1 MTDNI
6 ERMVIDKRFS
16 SKVEQTDRVL
26 EVAEAFGLG
35 LEDRDFVI
43 YDNLEIEAQAGDVI
57 YINGQSG
64 SGKSL
69 VLREL
74 ASQLMG
80 RGYKVANLDDIQF
93 EDVPLVDQI
102 GKDTNDAIRL
112 LSLAGLNDAYL
123 LVRKPNQLSD
133 GQRYRFRLA
142 KVIESNADVWV
153 ADEFCAVLDRDTAK
167 VVSFNVQRTAR
178 KVGAMVI
185 VATTHTDLVPD
196 LKPRLVIEK
205 DYKAKVSLKRVS
217 DEQ

>member
-1 MTDNI
+1 MTYSV
-6 ERMVIDKRFS
+6 ERMMIDKRFS

-43 YDNLEIEAQAGDVI
+43 YDNLEIEAQPGDVI

-74 ASQLMG
+74 ASQLMD

-93 EDVPLVDQI
+93 ENVPLVDQI

-196 LKPRLVIEK
+196 LKPSLVIEK

-217 DEQ
+217 DE

>member
-1 MTDNI
+1 MTDSI

-74 ASQLMG
+74 ASQLMD
-80 RGYKVANLDDIQF
+80 RGYKVANLDDIRF
-93 EDVPLVDQI
+93 ENVPLVDQI

-142 KVIESNADVWV
+142 KVIESSADVWV

-196 LKPRLVIEK
+196 LKPSLVIEK

-217 DEQ
+217 DE

>member
-196 LKPRLVIEK
+196 LKPSLVIEK

>member
-1 MTDNI
+1 MTYSV
-6 ERMVIDKRFS
+6 ERMMIDKRFS

-93 EDVPLVDQI
+93 ENVPLVDQI

-196 LKPRLVIEK
+196 LKPSLVIEK

-217 DEQ
+217 DE

>member
-1 MTDNI
+1 MTDSI

-69 VLREL
+69 VLREM
-74 ASQLMG
+74 ASQLMD

-93 EDVPLVDQI
+93 ENVPLVDQI

-142 KVIESNADVWV
+142 KVIESSADVWV

-196 LKPRLVIEK
+196 LKPSLVIEK

-217 DEQ
+217 DE

>member
-1 MTDNI
+1 MTYSV

-43 YDNLEIEAQAGDVI
+43 YDNLEIEAQPGDVI

-74 ASQLMG
+74 ASQLMD

-93 EDVPLVDQI
+93 ENVPLVDQI

-196 LKPRLVIEK
+196 LKPSLVIEK

-217 DEQ
+217 DE

>member
-74 ASQLMG
+74 ASQMMS

-185 VATTHTDLVPD
+185 VATTHTDLVAD
-196 LKPRLVIEK
+196 LKPSLVIEK
-205 DYKAKVSLKRVS
+205 DYKAKVSLERTA

>member
-1 MTDNI
+1 MTDYI

-74 ASQLMG
+74 ASQMLE

-93 EDVPLVDQI
+93 EDAPLVDQI

-185 VATTHTDLVPD
+185 VATTHTDLVAD
-196 LKPRLVIEK
+196 LKPSLVIEK
-205 DYKAKVSLKRVS
+205 DYKAKVSLERS
-217 DEQ
+217 ADEQ